1 MTTPICC
8 SWRATVATT
17 LIAMSVGCAPR
28 AAPPAGT
35 VASAGASGRERSVAT
50 SLATAPDRFFTI
62 GDVRLRY
69 REIGRGEPVV
79 LLHGATR
86 SLEDWAGFGDSLAV
100 DHRVIALDLRGHGQ
114 SSKFT
119 ERLRFGAAIV
129 DDVVR
134 LIDHLHLQRAH
145 VVGHSLGAV
154 VAANVTARYPARVA
168 TVSLIAPPLYA
179 DSAAY
184 MEVYGAGI
192 ADLERGAGMARFN
205 QVVFPRTPDSVAA
218 AWSVAILAANPA
230 PTLAAV
236 FASVSTLTLPPSAV
250 NAVRGVPTLI
260 AAGTND
266 PLLRQARWLASW
278 WPDARL
284 VEVPGAD
291 HGNVFGRPEVWA
303 AVRQLLR
310 TRAAAASPPG

>member
-1 MTTPICC
+1 
-8 SWRATVATT
+8 
-17 LIAMSVGCAPR
+17 
-28 AAPPAGT
+28 
-35 VASAGASGRERSVAT
+35 
-50 SLATAPDRFFTI
+50 
-62 GDVRLRY
+62 
-69 REIGRGEPVV
+69 
-79 LLHGATR
+79 
-86 SLEDWAGFGDSLAV
+86 
-100 DHRVIALDLRGHGQ
+100 
-114 SSKFT
+114 
-119 ERLRFGAAIV
+119 
-129 DDVVR
+129 
-134 LIDHLHLQRAH
+134 
-145 VVGHSLGAV
+145 
-154 VAANVTARYPARVA
+154 
-168 TVSLIAPPLYA
+168 
-179 DSAAY
+179 
-184 MEVYGAGI
+184 
-192 ADLERGAGMARFN
+192 
-205 QVVFPRTPDSVAA
+205 
-218 AWSVAILAANPA
+218 VAILAANPA